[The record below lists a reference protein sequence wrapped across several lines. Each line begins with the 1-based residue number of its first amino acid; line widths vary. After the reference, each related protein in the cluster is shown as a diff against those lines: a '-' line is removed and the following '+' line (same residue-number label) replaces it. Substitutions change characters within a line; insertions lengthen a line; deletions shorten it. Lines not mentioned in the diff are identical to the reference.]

1 MFVLLDQ
8 VWIGLVRALSAT
20 ETLYLYDSN
29 AILQAYYMN
38 CIPVLLN
45 FTTLLDVY
53 DLGMAFGFDLCEEN
67 VCVRIN
73 SRFLDPAYYAS
84 MLCGNWLSV
93 IDHAFSRC
101 STASGYTC
109 TNYGFRD

>member
-84 MLCGNWLSV
+84 MLCGKLAIGDRSCIQPLLNS
-93 IDHAFSRC
+93 
-101 STASGYTC
+101 
-109 TNYGFRD
+109 FRLHMYKLRF